1 MSSSRSKKSS
11 RKGQESTREHNYE
24 EQYAS
29 PAGTDS
35 YYASSSTTAPTTA
48 DPGTPKQSV
57 LKSKSIKSEGEIT
70 LQGPIEV
77 AGSVKSGGNITFNGD
92 FDVRDKVE
100 AYGGIEVNG
109 NLSCDDKVKG
119 FGKLRVTGT
128 CEAKELEIYGN
139 TTIIGFLQVTDAP
152 FLFSWSTTVIVMLTV
167 PRCRKC
173 KKMTLYGTLTIIG
186 DNSGYQAEEE
196 EKIWGAIISREEEA
210 RW

>member
-1 MSSSRSKKSS
+1 MSCSRSKKSS

-109 NLSCDDKVKG
+109 NLSCEGKMKAYGNINVAGYMSVGDKVKG

-139 TTIIGFLQVTDAP
+139 TTIIGFL
-152 FLFSWSTTVIVMLTV
+152 
-167 PRCRKC
+167 
-173 KKMTLYGTLTIIG
+173 
-186 DNSGYQAEEE
+186 
-196 EKIWGAIISREEEA
+196 
-210 RW
+210 